1 MTSMTDTNAP
11 DRAMRTV
18 PDAIAAGLVIDV
30 MIGVDTHVETHAAA
44 VVHAGTGAVLDQIT
58 VEATA
63 QGYAELVEFADRH
76 AVLRAWAIEGTSSH
90 GRGLCAHLT
99 NRGEDVV
106 ELDRP
111 ERAKR
116 RNGAKSDPMDAVR
129 AAREALSRPHLGTPR
144 AGGDRQALA
153 VLQVARRSA
162 VGAAGTAQRQL
173 FSLVLTAPE
182 TLRAKFR
189 AMNTKQMVRTAAKLR
204 HHPTHDTETSANITA
219 IQTLARRI
227 DQMHAEAKDLEK
239 AITKIVTA
247 WRPDLLEQTGIGPLS
262 AAVILCAWS
271 HPGRIRS
278 QAAFAMLAGTAPIPA
293 NSGQTINR
301 HRLNRYGDR
310 RLNQTLH
317 TITIVRTRV
326 HQPTRDYIEKRTA
339 QGKTPREIRRCLKN
353 YIARDIYRLLEAK
366 ERLDTT

>member
-11 DRAMRTV
+11 DRAMSTV

-90 GRGLCAHLT
+90 GRGLGAHLT

-116 RNGAKSDPMDAVR
+116 RNARSPTRWTQSVLRVKPSR
-129 AAREALSRPHLGTPR
+129 APPGHPR

-173 FSLVLTAPE
+173 CSLVLTAPE

-219 IQTLARRI
+219 RQTLARRI

-278 QAAFAMLAGTAPIPA
+278 QAAFAMLAGTAEQRRR
-293 NSGQTINR
+293 SR
-301 HRLNRYGDR
+301 DR
-310 RLNQTLH
+310 R
-317 TITIVRTRV
+317 
-326 HQPTRDYIEKRTA
+326 PGA
-339 QGKTPREIRRCLKN
+339 SPRPAGRGRAGGGRGAGCPRR
-353 YIARDIYRLLEAK
+353 AGG
-366 ERLDTT
+366 